1 MISRRQT
8 LGFAAALAATPALA
22 RASASDPIIVNALG
36 GLANPNLQI
45 GRPAGQAADTSR
57 PPLRMSA
64 VDTPAFASSSIAFA
78 ASSAENT
85 VRAPASSAASE
96 RSCMFST
103 DSWVAARTFDMA

>member
-57 PPLRMSA
+57 LDFDQRALNDALASGLTAVNITLGYVAGPQEPYAYTLETIDAWDKCLPPL
-64 VDTPAFASSSIAFA
+64 PH
-78 ASSAENT
+78 
-85 VRAPASSAASE
+85 
-96 RSCMFST
+96 
-103 DSWVAARTFDMA
+103 